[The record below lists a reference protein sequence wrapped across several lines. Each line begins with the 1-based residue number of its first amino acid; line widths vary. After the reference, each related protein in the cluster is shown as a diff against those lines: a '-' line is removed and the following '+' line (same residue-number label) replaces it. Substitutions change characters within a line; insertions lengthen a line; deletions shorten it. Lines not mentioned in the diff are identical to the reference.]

1 VDDDDT
7 TPASSWTRRRS
18 TVTLL
23 ALVVGISPFATD
35 MYVPAL
41 PAIARDLDTTT
52 AVAQLSL
59 TAFLVSFA
67 LGQFVIGPLSDG
79 IGRRRVLL
87 IGTAI
92 FTVASLG
99 CALAPARRS

>member
-18 TVTLL
+18 SVTLL

-41 PAIARDLDTTT
+41 PAIARDLGTVTDATRRTAAMAESVQGSAASVEDVAAGLEAEIGRFLS
-52 AVAQLSL
+52 AVA
-59 TAFLVSFA
+59 A
-67 LGQFVIGPLSDG
+67 
-79 IGRRRVLL
+79 
-87 IGTAI
+87 
-92 FTVASLG
+92 
-99 CALAPARRS
+99 